1 MIRIVADTTCD
12 YPQELHIEE
21 KITIIPLKVTINGMN
36 YDDKLELSN
45 QQFFELLPQSEQL
58 PVTQTTDGGCQVDI
72 PANASELWLYPK
84 YQYVGAAVIDGK
96 TYQFTENET
105 FFSGDGWQLQ
115 SLSGGVQLRLNGY
128 HGGAIDLPYTD
139 LVTVTVSLYGD
150 NSITGG
156 TIKLGVDDASD
167 EARVMLLGDVKEGEA
182 GEETY
187 HETGESAP
195 YVGTG
200 YIRVRRKDNKTS
212 YIAYWVHKAIFGLGT
227 ESAKTKGQSIEW
239 QTPTLEGSIM
249 GVKNNPALQ
258 VRFRERRMFARESEA
273 RAWIDKKAGIE
284 A

>member
-1 MIRIVADTTCD
+1 MAFVGLLYAVAA
-12 YPQELHIEE
+12 PIQQE
-21 KITIIPLKVTINGMN
+21 
-36 YDDKLELSN
+36 
-45 QQFFELLPQSEQL
+45 
-58 PVTQTTDGGCQVDI
+58 TDGQPIIYGKGQV
-72 PANASELWLYPK
+72 
-84 YQYVGAAVIDGK
+84 VGGMMTPPLSYTRNINPRYAVDRGK
-96 TYQFTENET
+96 EEDKT
-105 FFSGDGWQLQ
+105 L
-115 SLSGGVQLRLNGY
+115 
-128 HGGAIDLPYTD
+128 
-139 LVTVTVSLYGD
+139 
-150 NSITGG
+150 TG
-156 TIKLGVDDASD
+156 GVDDASD

-258 VRFRERRMFARESEA
+258 VRFRERRTFARESEA

>member
-1 MIRIVADTTCD
+1 
-12 YPQELHIEE
+12 
-21 KITIIPLKVTINGMN
+21 MN
-36 YDDKLELSN
+36 DD
-45 QQFFELLPQSEQL
+45 
-58 PVTQTTDGGCQVDI
+58 
-72 PANASELWLYPK
+72 
-84 YQYVGAAVIDGK
+84 
-96 TYQFTENET
+96 
-105 FFSGDGWQLQ
+105 
-115 SLSGGVQLRLNGY
+115 
-128 HGGAIDLPYTD
+128 
-139 LVTVTVSLYGD
+139 
-150 NSITGG
+150 
-156 TIKLGVDDASD
+156 
-167 EARVMLLGDVKEGEA
+167 ARVMMLGDVKEGEA

-258 VRFRERRMFARESEA
+258 VRFRERRTFARESEA